1 MGICGSVLFMKRK
14 SVNSLVLGLTF
25 ALLFYPLVLRAAETS
40 PQNEQNEPPA
50 QPSVGEDLGYGV
62 GSVLANVFYMPAKV
76 IYAGLGVIGGGLGY
90 VLSGGN
96 TETAQSILDPA
107 VRGNYVVTPRHL
119 KGEEP
124 LVFVGPIHSS
134 EPEQSAAA
142 PSSNPPPSP

>member
-1 MGICGSVLFMKRK
+1 MTGAEICGNFFFMKTQ
-14 SVNSLVLGLTF
+14 SLKNLACGLAF
-25 ALLFYPLVLRAAETS
+25 ALLLYPLVLGAAESS
-40 PQNEQNEPPA
+40 PQNEPPA

-62 GSVLANVFYMPAKV
+62 GSVLANVFYMPAKL

-96 TETAQSILDPA
+96 TETATSILDPA
-107 VRGNYVVTPRHL
+107 VRGNYVVTPSHL

-134 EPEQSAAA
+134 EPQQPEQA
-142 PSSNPPPSP
+142 PPSNPPPSP